1 MTLKFEGLP
10 IDATYVAKIVC
21 SEYPVDVSYE
31 LVIEVDGK
39 FVTHNGNGNV
49 VETLDDAAQEFID
62 ECAVDGGVTVT
73 FTKAG

>member
-10 IDATYVAKIVC
+10 IDATYIAKIVC
-21 SEYPVDVSYE
+21 SEYPVDGYG
-31 LVIEVDGK
+31 LVIEVGGK

-49 VETLDDAAQEFID
+49 VETLDDAAQDFID